1 VGGLKG
7 ATGGSK
13 LVRPGD
19 WNHFKLTAIG
29 NKAELEIN
37 GMPAWKAE
45 GLEAPQGYIAL
56 QAEVPG
62 GGQFEFR
69 NLRVTELGYESLF
82 NGKDLEGWEGAS
94 GEPKCWAVRGG
105 ALLCTGEKGPWL
117 RSKGQY
123 GDFNLRLEYKL
134 AAGGN
139 SGVYLRVP
147 KGGAHRGKDAGQ
159 KEAGVEIQLLDDS
172 AKQYAKLQPYQFCG
186 SIYAIAPSQ
195 DRVGREPGRWNNLE
209 INCLDTHYRIHH
221 NGRLIVDANDKDF
234 PELKN
239 RLVKGYLGLQNHS
252 TPVWFRHMRIGA
264 AMK

>member
-1 VGGLKG
+1 
-7 ATGGSK
+7 
-13 LVRPGD
+13 
-19 WNHFKLTAIG
+19 
-29 NKAELEIN
+29 
-37 GMPAWKAE
+37 
-45 GLEAPQGYIAL
+45 
-56 QAEVPG
+56 
-62 GGQFEFR
+62 
-69 NLRVTELGYESLF
+69 
-82 NGKDLEGWEGAS
+82 
-94 GEPKCWAVRGG
+94 
-105 ALLCTGEKGPWL
+105 LLCTGEKGPWL